1 MLLPSPLSPLRLHV
15 SMHLAESGWTQVDHT
30 SAMWQGVLTSST

>member
-15 SMHLAESGWTQVDHT
+15 SMHLAESGWTQGT
-30 SAMWQGVLTSST
+30 TQVLCGREC

>member
-15 SMHLAESGWTQVDHT
+15 SMHLAESRWTQVDRT
-30 SAMWQGVLTSST
+30 CAMWQGVLTSST